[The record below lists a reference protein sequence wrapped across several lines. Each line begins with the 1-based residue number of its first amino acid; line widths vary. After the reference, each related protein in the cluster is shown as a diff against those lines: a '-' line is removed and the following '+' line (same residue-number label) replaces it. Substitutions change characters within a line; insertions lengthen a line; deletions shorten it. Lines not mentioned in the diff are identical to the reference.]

1 MILVVIVGKNFIIT
15 KPLNQNKMK
24 IVHLIN
30 ETYQVVSE
38 DEQTI
43 YFQGS
48 KDDCERYRMTKL
60 FNL

>member
-1 MILVVIVGKNFIIT
+1 MEMVIDTTT

-24 IVHLIN
+24 IIHLIN

-38 DEQTI
+38 DERI
-43 YFQGS
+43 VYFQGS

>member
-1 MILVVIVGKNFIIT
+1 MKMETITTT
-15 KPLNQNKMK
+15 KPLNQNKMR

-30 ETYQVVSE
+30 DTYQVVSE

-48 KDDCERYRMTKL
+48 KEECERYRMTRL

>member
-1 MILVVIVGKNFIIT
+1 
-15 KPLNQNKMK
+15 MK

-30 ETYQVVSE
+30 DTYQVVSE

-43 YFQGS
+43 IFQGS
-48 KDDCERYRMTKL
+48 KEDCERYRMSRL

>member
-1 MILVVIVGKNFIIT
+1 
-15 KPLNQNKMK
+15 MK

-30 ETYQVVSE
+30 DTYQVVNQ
-38 DEQTI
+38 DESTV

-48 KDDCERYRMTKL
+48 KEDCERYRMSRL